1 MLTFG
6 IDWDDVISPLN
17 DCAIELANEEYHFE
31 PPLTLE
37 DIDSWENTGR
47 ASVIK
52 KYYSDPRLYE
62 MQQVSDQA
70 KAFIRTL
77 QTKGIV
83 YIVTAV
89 QAQFMSKRVE
99 QIKTA
104 FPDFPDENIIMGFQK
119 SVVQVDITLDD
130 GPHNIL
136 KSSARF
142 PVLMRRPWNR
152 ELTGLLAVHNYEEFF
167 QLLDQIKSAMI
178 EDRVEP
184 APPCIVAL
192 VGPSGSGKNEITRK
206 LCETGR
212 FTVPRAYTT
221 KSVSDRIHTTITE
234 EEFIRCRDTFIETT
248 RYAGY
253 AYGTKWKDITELMNG
268 GQYVVMPMDLSGA
281 IAMKRH
287 YPTVIIFCKCKREQ
301 MIRSILEKEM
311 DNHEKMLR
319 LVSLENELK
328 NAALCDYVIHTDRE
342 DAVERILKICGLEIR
357 IEQPQ
362 CENSQ
367 HDTKTGKQRIA
378 QRQGNL
384 DEP

>member
-83 YIVTAV
+83 YIVTAG
-89 QAQFMSKRVE
+89 QPQFMSKRVE

-142 PVLMRRPWNR
+142 PALMAQS
-152 ELTGLLAVHNYEEFF
+152 GK
-167 QLLDQIKSAMI
+167 ISSAMI

-342 DAVERILKICGLEIR
+342 DAVERILKICG
-357 IEQPQ
+357 
-362 CENSQ
+362 
-367 HDTKTGKQRIA
+367 
-378 QRQGNL
+378 
-384 DEP
+384 

>member
-89 QAQFMSKRVE
+89 QPQFMSKRVE

-248 RYAGY
+248 RMRV
-253 AYGTKWKDITELMNG
+253 TLMA
-268 GQYVVMPMDLSGA
+268 QSGK
-281 IAMKRH
+281 IS
-287 YPTVIIFCKCKREQ
+287 
-301 MIRSILEKEM
+301 RS
-311 DNHEKMLR
+311 
-319 LVSLENELK
+319 
-328 NAALCDYVIHTDRE
+328 
-342 DAVERILKICGLEIR
+342 
-357 IEQPQ
+357 
-362 CENSQ
+362 
-367 HDTKTGKQRIA
+367 
-378 QRQGNL
+378 
-384 DEP
+384 

>member
-89 QAQFMSKRVE
+89 QPQFMSKRVE

-268 GQYVVMPMDLSGA
+268 GQYIVMPMDLSGA

-287 YPTVIIFCKCKREQ
+287 YPTVIIFCKCKQEQ

-342 DAVERILKICGLEIR
+342 DAVERILKICG
-357 IEQPQ
+357 
-362 CENSQ
+362 
-367 HDTKTGKQRIA
+367 
-378 QRQGNL
+378 
-384 DEP
+384 

>member
-1 MLTFG
+1 MKKKLSILLCLTLLILNGCRASGNTIRFG
-6 IDWDDVISPLN
+6 AADIGGMYYSFAN
-17 DCAIELANEEYHFE
+17 TFTELANEEYHFE

-89 QAQFMSKRVE
+89 QPQFMSKRVE

-268 GQYVVMPMDLSGA
+268 GQYIVMPMDLSGA

-342 DAVERILKICGLEIR
+342 EWNGF
-357 IEQPQ
+357 
-362 CENSQ
+362 
-367 HDTKTGKQRIA
+367 
-378 QRQGNL
+378 
-384 DEP
+384 

>member
-89 QAQFMSKRVE
+89 QPQFMSKRVE

-152 ELTGLLAVHNYEEFF
+152 ELTGLLAVHNY
-167 QLLDQIKSAMI
+167 K
-178 EDRVEP
+178 
-184 APPCIVAL
+184 
-192 VGPSGSGKNEITRK
+192 
-206 LCETGR
+206 
-212 FTVPRAYTT
+212 
-221 KSVSDRIHTTITE
+221 
-234 EEFIRCRDTFIETT
+234 
-248 RYAGY
+248 
-253 AYGTKWKDITELMNG
+253 
-268 GQYVVMPMDLSGA
+268 
-281 IAMKRH
+281 
-287 YPTVIIFCKCKREQ
+287 
-301 MIRSILEKEM
+301 
-311 DNHEKMLR
+311 
-319 LVSLENELK
+319 
-328 NAALCDYVIHTDRE
+328 
-342 DAVERILKICGLEIR
+342 
-357 IEQPQ
+357 
-362 CENSQ
+362 
-367 HDTKTGKQRIA
+367 
-378 QRQGNL
+378 
-384 DEP
+384 

>member
-1 MLTFG
+1 M
-6 IDWDDVISPLN
+6 
-17 DCAIELANEEYHFE
+17 CAIELANEEYHFE

-62 MQQVSDQA
+62 MQQVSYQA
-70 KAFIRTL
+70 KTFIRTL

-89 QAQFMSKRVE
+89 QPQFMSKRVE

-328 NAALCDYVIHTDRE
+328 NEALCDYVIHTDRE

-367 HDTKTGKQRIA
+367 HDTKTGRQRIA

>member
-1 MLTFG
+1 MKISL
-6 IDWDDVISPLN
+6 WDFRNP
-17 DCAIELANEEYHFE
+17 
-31 PPLTLE
+31 
-37 DIDSWENTGR
+37 W
-47 ASVIK
+47 
-52 KYYSDPRLYE
+52 
-62 MQQVSDQA
+62 
-70 KAFIRTL
+70 
-77 QTKGIV
+77 
-83 YIVTAV
+83 
-89 QAQFMSKRVE
+89 FM
-99 QIKTA
+99 
-104 FPDFPDENIIMGFQK
+104 
-119 SVVQVDITLDD
+119 DITLDD

-342 DAVERILKICGLEIR
+342 DAVERILKICR
-357 IEQPQ
+357 
-362 CENSQ
+362 
-367 HDTKTGKQRIA
+367 
-378 QRQGNL
+378 
-384 DEP
+384 

>member
-89 QAQFMSKRVE
+89 QPQFMSKRVE

-192 VGPSGSGKNEITRK
+192 VGPSGSGKMRSHGSCVRPADSRYREPIRQK
-206 LCETGR
+206 VYL
-212 FTVPRAYTT
+212 TV
-221 KSVSDRIHTTITE
+221 
-234 EEFIRCRDTFIETT
+234 
-248 RYAGY
+248 
-253 AYGTKWKDITELMNG
+253 
-268 GQYVVMPMDLSGA
+268 
-281 IAMKRH
+281 
-287 YPTVIIFCKCKREQ
+287 
-301 MIRSILEKEM
+301 SILRSRK
-311 DNHEKMLR
+311 
-319 LVSLENELK
+319 K
-328 NAALCDYVIHTDRE
+328 NLSVAGIHLSRRPGMRVTLM
-342 DAVERILKICGLEIR
+342 AQSGKISR
-357 IEQPQ
+357 
-362 CENSQ
+362 S
-367 HDTKTGKQRIA
+367 
-378 QRQGNL
+378 
-384 DEP
+384 